1 MDEDLLTIGAFSRAT
16 LLSPKALRGYHESGL
31 LVPAVV
37 DARTGY
43 RGYTRVQLGDAGV
56 IRALRQLD
64 VPLPEI
70 ARVLAARDP
79 VETRA
84 VLAHHRDRMRE
95 QLARTEAILGE
106 VDSLLTDPSTLT
118 RHAVVERDE
127 PALPVLARSGSCREE
142 EFAGFIGDAIPRLAA
157 VLARHGIQPAGA
169 VGALFPA
176 EFSDDPSDVTV
187 YLPLPGNVD
196 IKGGDGCATAV
207 LPAARLAV
215 VTFVGPYTELSEG
228 YRSLGAWLAG
238 AHVHVAGPVRET
250 YLVGPGD
257 GEPESAYRTE
267 IGWPLGGA
275 DTKERNES

>member
-118 RHAVVERDE
+118 RHAVAERDE
-127 PALPVLARSGSCREE
+127 PALPVLARTGSCREVD
-142 EFAGFIGDAIPRLAA
+142 FAGFIGDSIPRLMA
-157 VLARHGIQPAGA
+157 VLGRQEVAPAGPL
-169 VGALFPA
+169 GALFPA
-176 EFSDDPSDVTV
+176 EFSDDPADVTV
-187 YLPLPGNVD
+187 YLPLPAGVEVR
-196 IKGGDGCATAV
+196 GGDGCAALT

-215 VTFVGPYTELSEG
+215 VTFVGPYAELSEG

-238 AHVHVAGPVRET
+238 ARVPVAGPVRES
-250 YLVGPGD
+250 YLIGPGD

-267 IGWPLGGA
+267 IGWPLGRP
-275 DTKERNES
+275 ERNES